1 MLEKKFSPI
10 IISLI
15 IVFFLALI
23 VFFKVLKGDIGNQEN
38 WRIIFALISIL
49 VIFIFILLLFWKK
62 RNSKQQYSKK

>member
-1 MLEKKFSPI
+1 MLEKKFLPI

-38 WRIIFALISIL
+38 WRIIFASISIL
-49 VIFIFILLLFWKK
+49 VILIFILLLFWKK
-62 RNSKQQYSKK
+62 RNSK

>member
-1 MLEKKFSPI
+1 MLEKKFLPI

-23 VFFKVLKGDIGNQEN
+23 VFFKVLKGEIGNQEN
-38 WRIIFALISIL
+38 WRIIFASISIL

-62 RNSKQQYSKK
+62 RNSK